1 MEEQNAGASEQERS
15 DLVENDL
22 TKKGGKNMD
31 AQDHKA
37 AEHEY
42 SFPLA
47 TLYAGFVDTW
57 YGTAKKLAE
66 SCLSTG
72 EQVAKD
78 AIELQKRATKWAKD
92 TIPPLEE
99 QSEAGREF
107 LDRSAS
113 IAHRLLQVQMETGEE
128 AARRAEE
135 MMRRSSRGAA

>member
-1 MEEQNAGASEQERS
+1 MEEQKAGALEQERS
-15 DLVENDL
+15 DLVENGL
-22 TKKGGKNMD
+22 TQKGGKNMD

-57 YGTAKKLAE
+57 YGTAKKLVE

-72 EQVAKD
+72 
-78 AIELQKRATKWAKD
+78 
-92 TIPPLEE
+92 E

-128 AARRAEE
+128 AARKAEE
-135 MMRRSSRGAA
+135 TMRRSSRGAA